1 MSLTRA
7 ARDAILTHRLVPVIR
22 HLEGPSAR
30 SMAFTTLEVSSAV
43 IELTTTIPGIF
54 DLATQ
59 LRNEFPTAAIGL
71 GTVTSAGEV
80 DRAVAAGVDF
90 IVSPGLSEALVEAC
104 NSLGVLYIPGILT
117 PTEAMKAIEFDCT
130 LVKLFPASTVGASHL
145 HALKEVFPGMDFMP
159 TGGVSLATLRD
170 WLDAGSAAFG
180 IASALS
186 RSYDT
191 GGNEALRDV
200 LNQYLAVSNKEK
212 EEANNG

>member
-1 MSLTRA
+1 MSPTRT

-22 HLEGPSAR
+22 HLEGLSAR
-30 SMAFTTLEVSSAV
+30 SMAFTTLEVSSGA
-43 IELTTTIPGIF
+43 IELTMTIPGVF

-59 LRNEFPTAAIGL
+59 LRSEFPTAAIGL

-80 DRAVAAGVDF
+80 DSAVAAGIDF
-90 IVSPGLSEALVEAC
+90 IVSPGFSEALVEAC
-104 NSLGVLYIPGILT
+104 TSHGVLYIPGILT
-117 PTEAMKAIEFDCT
+117 PTEVRTAIEFDCA

-145 HALKEVFPGMDFMP
+145 NALKEVFPGMDFMP

-180 IASALS
+180 VAGALS
-186 RSYDT
+186 RSYDI
-191 GGNEALRDV
+191 GGDDALRNV

-212 EEANNG
+212 EEASNG